1 LKISPVLFKNFKM
14 IRFYFSF
21 PKLGLGAAIAL
32 AAISLTP
39 GSAQAFVVTVGGVQY
54 DVTTFTGTY
63 NANAS
68 KFATAANGG
77 VMPWYGS
84 ASLAQTFASAVTNQL
99 GLFNQQG
106 ISRGPFFS
114 YTSINVSGTD
124 RLQNY
129 RWNPSTQTVEPNPS
143 PGGAAYNVSFTYAT
157 ATQVAPVPG
166 PLPIL
171 GVGAAFGFSRK
182 LRKRIKKVPGALSSH
197 LPQV

>member
-1 LKISPVLFKNFKM
+1 M
-14 IRFYFSF
+14 IRFYASF

-63 NANAS
+63 NANTS
-68 KFATAANGG
+68 KFNLTADGGQMPWWSSSTSNSAAINFATAVGNFFGPNIYY
-77 VMPWYGS
+77 VYYDRE
-84 ASLAQTFASAVTNQL
+84 AS
-99 GLFNQQG
+99 
-106 ISRGPFFS
+106 
-114 YTSINVSGTD
+114 
-124 RLQNY
+124 
-129 RWNPSTQTVEPNPS
+129 WPNPS
-143 PGGAAYNVSFTYAT
+143 ARFPVILWQGSVYTGTGVGANESRTFAVASL
-157 ATQVAPVPG
+157 VPAPVPG

-182 LRKRIKKVPGALSSH
+182 LRKRIKKVPGALGSH